1 MTPLDKLTMDNGDT
15 VRRLATITDE
25 GVFERL
31 ATAVLR
37 KADPRYAL
45 VSHPGV
51 NAEGKTVKSPMDGVA
66 FLPDAD
72 PPHMI
77 VIHHTI
83 TVAKDLDGKWL
94 HDPATVKARAKGG
107 KPTEPP
113 GDVIKTAAIVADERV
128 RTPNLK
134 ATLVLTTNH
143 DPGHAIVRDVH
154 AAAAAAGLIIDIW
167 PRSRIADF
175 LDNDPDGQWL
185 RRQFLG
191 IEQERI
197 SENLLRE
204 LAKKSLEA
212 AAPPDD
218 ANAWVERELDRAL
231 AARDEG
237 VLFVIA
243 DSGGGKSVACYKRLR
258 DNLDEGAF
266 SLVLSDDDVA
276 GSATLDHALEKALL
290 RLHPALAAG
299 CGSAALQLGTAAQRL
314 VITVEDINRSG
325 RGATL
330 IGQIARW
337 SEGRTAGA
345 NGWQI
350 LCPVWPQVL
359 SSLSDDARKRISA
372 NAVFAQALSKEE
384 GTRAIQ
390 RRRSCQGR
398 TISQFD
404 AAAISE
410 ALGRDPLL
418 IALHDPDAAPTPD
431 GTIGQFVESSLQR
444 LSATRQEYSAAEY
457 RKALRSVAKN
467 MLLRRELD
475 PEWLTVLGWP
485 ELSSD
490 FAALRHL
497 VHHGE
502 IIRSSGP
509 SSGEKL
515 AFRHD
520 RVREWLLA
528 DGFSELLNSGQP
540 VDDIVSEPFFAEVI
554 GFGLARGVVA
564 KGGITSIV
572 DANPLAGFFALRH
585 VHLPVQSPQ
594 QDVIECVVDWLEKN
608 KVDGPARRSLQWES
622 ARMLAE
628 CEGPHILEI
637 AAKLGDQSWHG
648 LRARFRNGDLMGGI
662 ALCQRFE
669 LGTRVAGL
677 EEFVD
682 HVKQRYGR
690 SLIDALANFLHRPTL
705 SPWERSGALRLA
717 GHLAEPRLAEA
728 LKACWDGDP
737 DRETCVSEYLWAFA
751 QCAAVGADAEAQLKA
766 VCDLWASLPD
776 TAAQEHMSSP
786 RFRVVEF
793 GVKWAFQRKIP
804 EAAIPYLTERAKSDD
819 LKWPITYLFEGID
832 QPDAIEFVVRE
843 LARRDE
849 ELEQA
854 GKFWPFSSRS
864 AEDFKRTQEETGRT
878 MSERTRSRLVPL
890 WQNEGGNK
898 YLRKQALRFWSATKN
913 EGDLERLRTVTQDD
927 TLFGQAMWE
936 RVRRRDQTAIPGL
949 LQKLRTDRNG
959 YWWQLGR
966 EFWTDELTDALDAA
980 LSQRATPASPPADA
994 DKEKEGTPDWI
1005 LSEMIMNLPATQAES
1020 ILLRHWTRLQDSDCY
1035 VGAALYFA
1043 SPALLAAVAD
1053 AVKRS
1058 ATPQQLFRYLTMR
1071 VGRTRGTG
1079 GKQNGWYRIQQIEG
1093 LLPYLDYL
1101 SESDVHQLWDTC
1113 NKQGWVSWRRQY
1125 LDGRLSEELRNRWYL
1140 SDAKAIEALNELL
1153 GQAFPWVDHWVDR
1166 CLETGRSVDHVFDL
1180 AARWCVEKKTTQ
1192 ALGLL
1197 ASALMHAGARRH
1209 LPLMN
1214 IDGIVPQE
1222 EAEAIRMNAAY
1233 AVRRRTLV

>member
-1 MTPLDKLTMDNGDT
+1 MDNGDT
-15 VRRLATITDE
+15 VRKLATITDE

-31 ATAVLR
+31 VTAVLR

-45 VSHPGV
+45 VSHPGI
-51 NAEGKTVKSPMDGVA
+51 NAEGKTVKSPVDGVA
-66 FLPDAD
+66 FVPDAD

-77 VIHHTI
+77 VMHHTI
-83 TVAKDLDGKWL
+83 TAAKDLDGKWL

-113 GDVIKTAAIVADERV
+113 GDVTKTAAIVADERV
-128 RTPNLK
+128 RTPDLK
-134 ATLVLTTNH
+134 ATLVLTTNQ
-143 DPGHAIVRDVH
+143 DPGQEIVRDVH
-154 AAAAAAGLIIDIW
+154 AAAAVAGLIIDIW

-191 IEQERI
+191 IEQEWI
-197 SENLLRE
+197 SENLLHE

-231 AARDEG
+231 TARDEG
-237 VLFVIA
+237 VLFVVA

-258 DNLDEGAF
+258 DNLDGGAF
-266 SLVLSDDDVA
+266 SLVLSDNDVA
-276 GSATLDHALEKALL
+276 GSTTLDHAIEKALR
-290 RLHPALAAG
+290 RLHPALAPS
-299 CGSAALQLGTAAQRL
+299 CGTAALQLGTVARRL

-330 IGQIARW
+330 VGQIARW

-345 NGWQI
+345 DGWQI

-359 SSLSDDARKRISA
+359 SSLSDDERKRISA
-372 NAVFAQALSKEE
+372 NAIFAQALSKEE
-384 GTRAIQ
+384 GTRAVQ
-390 RRRSCQGR
+390 QRRSCQGR

-431 GTIGQFVESSLQR
+431 GTIGQFIESSLQR

-457 RKALRSVAKN
+457 RRALRGVAKN
-467 MLLRRELD
+467 MLLRRQLD
-475 PEWLTVLGWP
+475 PEWLAVLGWP

-502 IIRSSGP
+502 IIRVSGP

-528 DGFSELLNSGQP
+528 DGFSELLNSDQP
-540 VDDIVSEPFFAEVI
+540 VEDLVSEPFYAEVI
-554 GFGLARGVVA
+554 GLWLARGIGA
-564 KGGITSIV
+564 KGKIASIV
-572 DANPLAGFFALRH
+572 DANPLAGFCALRH
-585 VHLPVQSPQ
+585 VHLPVQSAQ
-594 QDVIECVVDWLEKN
+594 QDVIDCVVDWLEKN
-608 KVDGPARRSLQWES
+608 QIDGRARGSLQWES
-622 ARMLAE
+622 ARMLAD
-628 CEGPHILEI
+628 CEGPHILGI

-662 ALCQRFE
+662 ALCQQFE
-669 LGTRVAGL
+669 LGTHVAGL
-677 EEFVD
+677 EEFLD
-682 HVKQRYGR
+682 HVKQRYGG
-690 SLIDALANFLHRPTL
+690 SLIDALANFLCRPTL
-705 SPWERSGALRLA
+705 SRWERTGALRLA
-717 GHLAEPRLAEA
+717 GHLAEPRLADA
-728 LKACWDGDP
+728 LKACWDGDL

-751 QCAAVGADAEAQLKA
+751 QCAAVGTDAKALLKP

-776 TAAQEHMSSP
+776 TADKDHMPSR
-786 RFRVVEF
+786 RFRVIEY
-793 GVKWAFQRKIP
+793 GVKWAFRRKIP
-804 EAAIPYLTERAKSDD
+804 EVAIPYLIERAHSDD
-819 LKWPITYLFEGID
+819 LNWPITYLFEGID

-843 LARRDE
+843 LARRHE

-854 GKFWPFSSRS
+854 GKFWPFLSRS

-878 MSERTRSRLVPL
+878 MSERTRCRLVPL
-890 WQNEGGNK
+890 WQNKSGNK

-927 TLFGQAMWE
+927 TLFDQALWE
-936 RVRRRDQTAIPGL
+936 RVRRRDQSAIPNL
-949 LQKLRTDRNG
+949 LQKLRKDRNG

-966 EFWTDELTDALDAA
+966 EYWTDELTDALDAA
-980 LSQRATPASPPADA
+980 LAQRVVPASSPTEADQK
-994 DKEKEGTPDWI
+994 KESSADWI

-1020 ILLRHWTRLQDSDCY
+1020 ILLRHWPRLRDSDY
-1035 VGAALYFA
+1035 YIATALYFA

-1058 ATPQQLFRYLTMR
+1058 TTPQELFSYLDMR
-1071 VGRTRGTG
+1071 VGRARG
-1079 GKQNGWYRIQQIEG
+1079 KRNGWYRIQQMEG

-1101 SESDVHQLWDTC
+1101 SESDVHRLWDTC
-1113 NKQGWVSWRRQY
+1113 NKQGWISWRRQY
-1125 LDGRLSEELRNRWYL
+1125 LDSHLSEEWRNREYL
-1140 SDAKAIEALNELL
+1140 SDAKAIESLNELL
-1153 GQAFPWVDHWVDR
+1153 GQALPWVHRWVDQ
-1166 CLETGRSVDHVFDL
+1166 CIEAGRTVDHVFDL
-1180 AARWCVEKKTTQ
+1180 AARWCAEKRTTQ

-1197 ASALMHAGARRH
+1197 ASALMHVGTRRH

-1214 IDGIVPQE
+1214 IDGIAPQE
-1222 EAEAIRMNAAY
+1222 KADAIRMNAAY
-1233 AVRRRTLV
+1233 AVKRRTLV